1 MHKSLEYVS
10 DYELE
15 SACKDAPWVAPSR
28 VNWKI
33 FAVLVVR
40 VHHVVLTRSFK
51 LFKFFTFI
59 FAVLWSWVGTV
70 MQADYIRLILY
81 SNFEIF
87 VTVVTGVGLRQ
98 ITLRSYIRWPP
109 NNP

>member
-1 MHKSLEYVS
+1 MHKSFDYVS

-15 SACKDAPWVAPSR
+15 SACKDAPCVAPSR
-28 VNWKI
+28 VNCTI

-51 LFKFFTFI
+51 LFYVFYIYICCFM
-59 FAVLWSWVGTV
+59 VVGWRLSCKPIT
-70 MQADYIRLILY
+70 LILY

-87 VTVVTGVGLRQ
+87 VTVVTGLVGLRQ
-98 ITLRSYIRWPP
+98 ITMRS
-109 NNP
+109 